1 MGNTTSTPLDHDTL
15 DTIPPLG
22 ERIRDADM
30 DAARSQDRDLYYHPE
45 YARTRYM
52 TILIENGQ
60 VNPVDITALI
70 DECIQ
75 MVNIH
80 RYDLDYIKSLFD
92 YIVDQILAK
101 KCGNADRDRGRNV
114 KELLRFAKYMY
125 ERGDYNSTASS
136 STVMEGAPLMNIV
149 ENALFR
155 LNPHFQ
161 PDWM

>member
-1 MGNTTSTPLDHDTL
+1 MGNTTSTPLEHDTQ
-15 DTIPPLG
+15 DATSPLAK
-22 ERIRDADM
+22 RIRDIDM
-30 DAARSQDRDLYYHPE
+30 DIARSQDRDLYYRPE

-52 TILIENGQ
+52 AIMIEIGQ
-60 VNPVDITALI
+60 VGPVDITALI

-92 YIVDQILAK
+92 YIVDQVLAK
-101 KCGNADRDRGRNV
+101 KCGYADRGRNV

-136 STVMEGAPLMNIV
+136 STVMEGVPLMNIV

-161 PDWM
+161 PDRM